1 MHESTRT
8 CPDEENGAGLSLWP
22 WNRWCLVP
30 RKCHGSLNHALC
42 WESPPPREILWAVLQ
57 KLSQCGCWR
66 FCQGSGA
73 QPSASVALTLI
84 QWPHFS
90 QPISWG
96 QIRVIQPHSWNQRDR
111 LLIHKDTQSPHTQ
124 CILSLPADL
133 CGEPNPKHGLVG
145 WAQHRKQ
152 GRHEWHV
159 QAPGW
164 SSLLCP
170 SHKRG
175 GPAKGFQTSCLG
187 AH

>member
-1 MHESTRT
+1 MLCAGNHHPHEKS
-8 CPDEENGAGLSLWP
+8 CGLSYKSCHSVDVEDFAKVQGHSLRPQWP
-22 WNRWCLVP
+22 W
-30 RKCHGSLNHALC
+30 
-42 WESPPPREILWAVLQ
+42 LW
-57 KLSQCGCWR
+57 S
-66 FCQGSGA
+66 SD
-73 QPSASVALTLI
+73 
-84 QWPHFS
+84 
-90 QPISWG
+90 PISHNPFLG
-96 QIRVIQPHSWNQRDR
+96 GRFALSSLSRNQRDR
-111 LLIHKDTQSPHTQ
+111 LLIHEDTQSPHTQ